1 MRDLVDTLRKEFHR
15 SEDYRYAYDEEFAN
29 TLMATQ
35 IKVLR
40 ENHDPPLTQKQLAER
55 AGMKQSRIS
64 ELENV
69 SYSAWSISTLRRL
82 ARALGVRL
90 VFKLESW
97 GELLPEIETFGS
109 ATLERPSFENDPAFK
124 LEVASVT
131 TDRPPSVSPALQR
144 MLLGHEAG
152 HGDSNRVL
160 GFKTKEN
167 QGVASALSG
176 QTETLVST
184 IGSIK
189 SFRKAV

>member
-1 MRDLVDTLRKEFHR
+1 MKDLVETLQKEFHR

-40 ENHDPPLTQKQLAER
+40 ESHDPPLTQKQLAER

-69 SYSAWSISTLRRL
+69 AYSAWSISTLRRL

-97 GELLPEIETFGS
+97 GELLPEIETFS
-109 ATLERPSFENDPAFK
+109 RTMLQKPSFENDPAFQREVSANTARSMSISPE
-124 LEVASVT
+124 LE
-131 TDRPPSVSPALQR
+131 R
-144 MLLGHEAG
+144 MLVGNDAIHQ
-152 HGDSNRVL
+152 DSGRLL
-160 GFKTKEN
+160 GFKPTKE
-167 QGVASALSG
+167 
-176 QTETLVST
+176 
-184 IGSIK
+184 
-189 SFRKAV
+189 